1 MPYIRIFLARWYEL
15 LQLIY
20 KQKSP
25 AGSIISLVSNHIWLV
40 VDLPLWKIVY
50 SQLGWFFPIY
60 GKKHVPNH
68 QPVII
73 RCWNHW
79 KTILTVDPK
88 GRKGDPSENWW
99 FLTAG
104 EMDDVHWFSDICF
117 DNTRRNSWC
126 FCLKI
131 RGNWCCTREDGTG
144 FSPNFQTKPRLKSKS
159 NDDGL
164 SEHFESAAHLLSF
177 SPPVIIFGV
186 V

>member
-79 KTILTVDPK
+79 KTHLNGWSQRAK
-88 GRKGDPSENWW
+88 GWSQRKLVVSYCWGN
-99 FLTAG
+99 G
-104 EMDDVHWFSDICF
+104 
-117 DNTRRNSWC
+117 WC
-126 FCLKI
+126 SLIFRHIFWQHQEKFMVL
-131 RGNWCCTREDGTG
+131 
-144 FSPNFQTKPRLKSKS
+144 
-159 NDDGL
+159 L
-164 SEHFESAAHLLSF
+164 SED
-177 SPPVIIFGV
+177 
-186 V
+186 